1 MLALST
7 SKEII
12 EMDIKNLLVKN
23 IAIEDECEIDIL
35 TMQKY
40 YYYYYF
46 YS

>member
-1 MLALST
+1 MLSLST

-23 IAIEDECEIDIL
+23 ITIEDECEIDIL

-40 YYYYYF
+40 F
-46 YS
+46 NGGG